1 MIAIAKLFDILPGWV
16 WALLVAGLAAS
27 NFVTGTR
34 LSAEKL
40 AHQTAK
46 TEYAQRVADAERQRA
61 DQEARNRAIEQELI
75 DAQETHAV
83 EVAAIRSE
91 LDAARTAGRV
101 ESGRVRD
108 AARAYAHRAGQVC
121 ADTTAAE
128 LRASAASALD
138 VLADVFSRAEQR
150 ATELAEQADE
160 RGIAGAAC
168 VRLYQEARATLIAA
182 P

>member
-1 MIAIAKLFDILPGWV
+1 MIARFAAPALALALAASLAGNVASWAKLSAERNAHNSFRTAIAKRE
-16 WALLVAGLAAS
+16 AA
-27 NFVTGTR
+27 
-34 LSAEKL
+34 
-40 AHQTAK
+40 
-46 TEYAQRVADAERQRA
+46 AERQRA
-61 DQEARNRAIEQELI
+61 DLETARRKTEQELI

-101 ESGRVRD
+101 GSIRVRD
-108 AARAYAHRAGQVC
+108 AARATAALAGEAC
-121 ADTTAAE
+121 ADTTATE

-150 ATELAEQADE
+150 ATELAGQADD
-160 RGIAGAAC
+160 RGIAGRAC
-168 VRLYQEARATLIAA
+168 ERSYDAARAALMAA

>member
-1 MIAIAKLFDILPGWV
+1 MIARFAAP
-16 WALLVAGLAAS
+16 ALALALAAS
-27 NFVTGTR
+27 LAVNVATWAK
-34 LSAEKL
+34 LSAERN
-40 AHQTAK
+40 AHNSFRAQTA
-46 TEYAQRVADAERQRA
+46 ERVAAAERERA
-61 DQEARNRAIEQELI
+61 DLAESRRKAEQELI

>member
-1 MIAIAKLFDILPGWV
+1 MIARFAAP
-16 WALLVAGLAAS
+16 ALALALAAS
-27 NFVTGTR
+27 LAGNVATWAK
-34 LSAEKL
+34 LSAERN
-40 AHQTAK
+40 AHNSFRAQTA
-46 TEYAQRVADAERQRA
+46 ERVAAAERERA
-61 DQEARNRAIEQELI
+61 DLAESRRKAEQELI